1 MLLETLVRRK
11 VQVKNYRR
19 WKLFRHLK
27 YKKQAFPSPKP
38 QLSLQQTLIFLYFLV
53 CNLRA
58 VLCYCYMPVTEH
70 FGDTFDGNAVAERY
84 CSGEGV
90 ACYVKV
96 GREM

>member
-1 MLLETLVRRK
+1 
-11 VQVKNYRR
+11 
-19 WKLFRHLK
+19 LK

-58 VLCYCYMPVTEH
+58 VLCYCYVPVTEH
-70 FGDTFDGNAVAERY
+70 FCDTFDGDAVADRY

-90 ACYVKV
+90 ACYGDWVLGTRDWMSTLTMLDESNFLEFKT
-96 GREM
+96 